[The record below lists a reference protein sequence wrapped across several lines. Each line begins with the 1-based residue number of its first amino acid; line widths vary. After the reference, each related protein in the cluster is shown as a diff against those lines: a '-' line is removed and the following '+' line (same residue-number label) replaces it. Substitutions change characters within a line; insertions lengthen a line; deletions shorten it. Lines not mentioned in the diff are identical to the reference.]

1 MQPRT
6 PLRGGEAIVAAM
18 ESSLCQDRDFSVAHL
33 LWVKRKSR
41 PLSKQDC
48 LRNARDTCQC
58 RRRLK
63 LTPRRRAP

>member
-1 MQPRT
+1 
-6 PLRGGEAIVAAM
+6 M

-63 LTPRRRAP
+63 TDPPASGALT